1 MRSVSVIAT
10 VWNEAGAIANLLD
23 SFVGQTRLPDE
34 IVIVDGGSTDGT
46 AKIIRAHPLARSGML
61 KLIEQPGANISE
73 GRNAAIMAAQGEI
86 IASTDAGVRL
96 ASTWLEELIRPFD
109 EQSPAPDVV
118 SGFFLPD
125 AAAPGAA
132 TPFEIAMGATV
143 LPAVSDIDP
152 ARFNP
157 SSRSVAFRK
166 AAWQTVGGYP
176 EWLDYCEDLV
186 FDFKLRAA
194 GYRFHFAPQAV
205 VHFRPR
211 STLAAFFRQYYR
223 YARGDGKADLW
234 RKRHA
239 IRYATYLVA
248 LPLLLMLG
256 IVSSKWWWLLLVLG
270 AAAMVRTPY
279 RRLIPALER
288 LDWRG
293 RLKAI
298 LWTPV
303 IRVSGDIAKMIG
315 YPVGL
320 WWRRRNRK
328 AIPD

>member
-1 MRSVSVIAT
+1 VLGVSVIAT
-10 VWNEAGAIANLLD
+10 VRNEAGAISNLLD
-23 SFVGQTRLPDE
+23 TLAGQTRAPDE
-34 IVIVDGGSTDGT
+34 IVIVDGGSTDST
-46 AKIIRAHPLARSGML
+46 LEIIRAHPLSSSGTL
-61 KLIEQPGANISE
+61 KLIEQPGANISQ
-73 GRNAAIMAAQGEI
+73 GRNAAIGAATGEI

-96 ASTWLEELIRPFD
+96 GATWLAELIRPF
-109 EQSPAPDVV
+109 EERAPAPDVV

-125 AAAPGAA
+125 AT

-143 LPAVSDIDP
+143 LPSLSDIDP

-157 SSRSVAFRK
+157 SSRSVAFRRS
-166 AAWQTVGGYP
+166 AWQGVGGYP
-176 EWLDYCEDLV
+176 EWLDYCEDLI
-186 FDFKLRAA
+186 FDFNLRAA
-194 GYRFHFAPQAV
+194 GYRFHFAPEAV
-205 VHFRPR
+205 VYFRPR

-223 YARGDGKADLW
+223 YARGDGKADIW

-248 LPLLLMLG
+248 LPLLLLLG
-256 IVSSKWWWLLLVLG
+256 IADSRWWWLLLLLGG
-270 AAAMVRTPY
+270 AAMLWTPY
-279 RRLIPALER
+279 RRLIPALGR

-293 RLKAI
+293 KLKAI

-320 WWRRRNRK
+320 WWRRSHRRSP
-328 AIPD
+328 PD